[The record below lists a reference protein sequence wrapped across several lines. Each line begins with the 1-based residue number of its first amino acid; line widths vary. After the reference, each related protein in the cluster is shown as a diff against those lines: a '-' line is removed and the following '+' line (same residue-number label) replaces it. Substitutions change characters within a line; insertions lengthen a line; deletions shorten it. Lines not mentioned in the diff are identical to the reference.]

1 MDIGDIE
8 NICKELSRNFIKK
21 TIPQEAPF
29 FDVIWGLLRQRIFPK
44 GQILSPE
51 QWQFEVS
58 QADVVEGLGLHGG
71 EDLQT
76 TSMVC
81 TLSAL
86 MIAMT
91 FSEHRSKKM
100 LDELATKYAAE
111 FSTPQ
116 WAIPH
121 IKSLVQRRMKELP
134 TSVPVRKTSTKP
146 YLIWENNTPL
156 REGTET
162 DINQLREAALKGK
175 FDIFAKDAEGGG
187 LLVFGKPSS
196 LRVGE
201 TDAWKTLTAL
211 LERIGSIW
219 TREDLFGRV
228 RPDIEY
234 KRDIHSGHVYQW
246 VRYVKDIL
254 EDDIAKVHHNSF
266 PDLVDTWF
274 FTKHPNRVEIS
285 SKLRACL
292 IRRNPSINIR

>member
-1 MDIGDIE
+1 MAKRH
-8 NICKELSRNFIKK
+8 NIDRLDGEFRHKDGGLKH
-21 TIPQEAPF
+21 TISTVLDGKLDKNGSPFQEER
-29 FDVIWGLLRQRIFPK
+29 VQL
-44 GQILSPE
+44 
-51 QWQFEVS
+51 EVS
-58 QADVVEGLGLHGG
+58 QADAFDELRLHKE

-86 MIAMT
+86 VIAMT
-91 FSEHRSKKM
+91 SSEHRSKKV

-121 IKSLVQRRMKELP
+121 IKSLIQRRMKELP

-162 DINQLREAALKGK
+162 DINQLREAALKGN
-175 FDIFAKDAEGGG
+175 FDIFAKDAEGGE

-196 LRVGE
+196 LQVGE

-219 TREDLFGRV
+219 TKEDLFGRV

-234 KRDIHSGHVYQW
+234 KRDIHSGPAYQW

-254 EDDIAKVHHNSF
+254 EDDIAKVHRNSL

-292 IRRNPSINIR
+292 IRKNPSINIR